1 MLCKTDVT
9 GIQTGRVNYWKRI

>member
-1 MLCKTDVT
+1 LLCKTDVT